1 MRILITENQLNE
13 LVKTNHF
20 IERLNQRVGVKYL
33 DVVLIAHF
41 PDNKI
46 DQVVGKFI
54 MTPEIKTEIQ
64 GKIDEIESL
73 RFPPDEKIGVVL
85 YDFNLRNIDQI
96 QFNSKEDKFY
106 TKKLLKSGYGELF
119 ILDPKVT
126 VSKSSQGMP
135 KGQMLMA
142 VIKGSSL
149 VTLYYAKYN
158 RLESEGI
165 YDKLAWDM
173 DDLREMAI

>member
-13 LVKTNHF
+13 LAKTNHF

-64 GKIDEIESL
+64 GKICL
-73 RFPPDEKIGVVL
+73 L
-85 YDFNLRNIDQI
+85 YTSPSPRD
-96 QFNSKEDKFY
+96 
-106 TKKLLKSGYGELF
+106 
-119 ILDPKVT
+119 
-126 VSKSSQGMP
+126 
-135 KGQMLMA
+135 
-142 VIKGSSL
+142 
-149 VTLYYAKYN
+149 
-158 RLESEGI
+158 
-165 YDKLAWDM
+165 
-173 DDLREMAI
+173 

>member
-1 MRILITENQLNE
+1 MKILITENQLNE
-13 LVKTNHF
+13 LAKTNHF

-73 RFPPDEKIGVVL
+73 RFPDDEKIGVVL

-96 QFNSKEDKFY
+96 QFNNKED
-106 TKKLLKSGYGELF
+106 
-119 ILDPKVT
+119 
-126 VSKSSQGMP
+126 
-135 KGQMLMA
+135 
-142 VIKGSSL
+142 
-149 VTLYYAKYN
+149 
-158 RLESEGI
+158 
-165 YDKLAWDM
+165 
-173 DDLREMAI
+173 